1 MGKKKSKNN
10 QGEKKTSNNDEQQL
24 QPQPQPQPQPQQQKK
39 KSENSEGGGGGGGKQ
54 DDGLTTA
61 VLKVPMDCECEGCAT
76 KIRRFVR
83 GIQGV
88 ETVKGGGELSKLTVA
103 GKIDPVKLQE
113 MVEQKIGKKV
123 QLVSPVPKK
132 DNKDKDGGGG
142 GGGGEKKAEG
152 KPDKKP
158 DEKKSK
164 EPQVTTAVMKVNLHC
179 QGCIQ
184 KIRRVVTKTT
194 GYQDMSIDEQKD
206 QVTVKGTM
214 DMKALA
220 EALKE
225 RLKRPVE
232 IVQPKKENAEK
243 KEKGGG
249 GGAKKEKGGGEE
261 GKTGG
266 DSGGNDGG
274 GQMVEENRIQYVPQE
289 YPNTYMYGFGLGY
302 PPMEQ
307 YHHAPHMVEQYHHAP
322 QMFSD
327 ENPNACSVM

>member
-1 MGKKKSKNN
+1 
-10 QGEKKTSNNDEQQL
+10 
-24 QPQPQPQPQPQQQKK
+24 
-39 KSENSEGGGGGGGKQ
+39 
-54 DDGLTTA
+54 
-61 VLKVPMDCECEGCAT
+61 MDCECEGCAT

-132 DNKDKDGGGG
+132 DNKDGGGGGGG

-164 EPQVTTAVMKVNLHC
+164 EPPVTTAVMKVTLHC
-179 QGCIQ
+179 QGCIH
-184 KIRRVVTKTT
+184 KIRKVVTKTK

-220 EALKE
+220 EALNE

-232 IVQPKKENAEK
+232 IVQPKKDNAEK
-243 KEKGGG
+243 KEKGGGG
-249 GGAKKEKGGGEE
+249 GGAKKEKGGGGGEE

-266 DSGGNDGG
+266 DDGG
-274 GQMVEENRIQYVPQE
+274 GQVVEENRIQYVPQE
-289 YPNTYMYGFGLGY
+289 YPNTYMYGFGMQGY
-302 PPMEQ
+302 P
-307 YHHAPHMVEQYHHAP
+307 VEQYHHAP

>member
-1 MGKKKSKNN
+1 MGKKKNKNN
-10 QGEKKTSNNDEQQL
+10 QGEKNSNNDEQQL
-24 QPQPQPQPQPQQQKK
+24 QPQPQQQKK
-39 KSENSEGGGGGGGKQ
+39 KSENSEGGGGGKQ

-76 KIRRFVR
+76 KIRKFVR

-113 MVEQKIGKKV
+113 MVEQKMGKKV

-132 DNKDKDGGGG
+132 DNKDG

-164 EPQVTTAVMKVNLHC
+164 EPTAATAVMKVNLHC
-179 QGCIQ
+179 QGCIH
-184 KIRRVVTKTT
+184 KIRKVVTKTT
-194 GYQDMSIDEQKD
+194 GFQDMSIDEQKD

-232 IVQPKKENAEK
+232 IVQPKKDNAEK

-249 GGAKKEKGGGEE
+249 GGAKKEKGGGGEE

-266 DSGGNDGG
+266 DGGGNDGG

-289 YPNTYMYGFGLGY
+289 YPNTYMYGFGPGY
-302 PPMEQ
+302 P
-307 YHHAPHMVEQYHHAP
+307 VEQYHHAP

>member
-24 QPQPQPQPQPQQQKK
+24 QPQQQQKK

-142 GGGGEKKAEG
+142 GGGEKKAEV

-232 IVQPKKENAEK
+232 IVQPKKDNAEK

-266 DSGGNDGG
+266 DGGGNDGG

-289 YPNTYMYGFGLGY
+289 YPNTYMYGFGQGY
-302 PPMEQ
+302 P
-307 YHHAPHMVEQYHHAP
+307 VEQYHHAP

>member
-10 QGEKKTSNNDEQQL
+10 QGEKKNSNDEQQL
-24 QPQPQPQPQPQQQKK
+24 QPQPQQQKK
-39 KSENSEGGGGGGGKQ
+39 KTEDSEGGGGKQ

-113 MVEQKIGKKV
+113 MVEQKVGKKV

-132 DNKDKDGGGG
+132 DNKDKDGG

-179 QGCIQ
+179 QGCIH
-184 KIRRVVTKTT
+184 KIRKTVTKTP
-194 GYQDMSIDEQKD
+194 GFQDMSIDEQKD

-225 RLKRPVE
+225 RLKRSVE
-232 IVQPKKENAEK
+232 IVQPKKDNAEK

-249 GGAKKEKGGGEE
+249 GGGGGKKEKGGGSEE

-266 DSGGNDGG
+266 DDGG
-274 GQMVEENRIQYVPQE
+274 GQVMEENRIQYVPQE
-289 YPNTYMYGFGLGY
+289 YPNTYMYGYGLGY
-302 PPMEQ
+302 P
-307 YHHAPHMVEQYHHAP
+307 VEQYHHAP